1 MTEKQSD
8 ATGQRTPVRNLEEQ
22 AEIERSLKQI
32 TVPEEPEARTFAT
45 RHSRATLWFYACLIL
60 GLGAGYLSLEW
71 QLVPMGK
78 LAPPFL
84 QRLLLGAMLVAML
97 LAGEKLLRIY
107 IISRFEDE
115 ASRYNL
121 RRLIHFFVL
130 LALAVIVLSTF
141 LINWTT
147 AVVSIGVL
155 SIILGL
161 ALQAPLGNLFAW
173 FYILTEAPYRI
184 GDRIKIGESTGDVI
198 DVGYFVT
205 TLWEF
210 GGEYLSSD
218 HPSGRTIKFP
228 NSLVLTAPVFNY
240 SWSLF
245 PYIWNEIKFYVAY
258 ESDLPFVAETMKE
271 VARAKIGEQMRQQ
284 VATYRQL
291 LARTPVDELD
301 VNDEPVV
308 LFRAHEN
315 TWIEAI
321 VRYLV
326 HPKQAGTVKTEL
338 IREML
343 ERLSQQPDRVL
354 FPSRNAR

>member
-1 MTEKQSD
+1 
-8 ATGQRTPVRNLEEQ
+8 
-22 AEIERSLKQI
+22 
-32 TVPEEPEARTFAT
+32 
-45 RHSRATLWFYACLIL
+45 LWLYALVIL
-60 GLGAGYLSLEW
+60 GLGIGYLLIEW
-71 QLVPMGK
+71 QLISIDKVSM
-78 LAPPFL
+78 PFL
-84 QRLLLGAMLVAML
+84 QRSLLGGMLGAIL
-97 LAGEKLLRIY
+97 LACEKLIRIHL
-107 IISRFEDE
+107 ISQLDDD

-121 RRLIHFFVL
+121 TRLIRFFVL
-130 LALAVIVLSTF
+130 LALAVIIFSTF

-147 AVVSIGVL
+147 AMVSIGVL

-161 ALQAPLGNLFAW
+161 VLQAPLSNLFAW
-173 FYILTEAPYRI
+173 FHILIEVPYRV

-228 NSLVLTAPVFNY
+228 NSLVLSVPVFNY

-245 PYIWNEIKFYVAY
+245 PYVWNEIKFYVAY
-258 ESDLPFVAETMKE
+258 ESDLQFVAQIMTE
-271 VARAKIGEQMRQQ
+271 VAREKIGDQMRQQ
-284 VATYRQL
+284 VATYRKL
-291 LARTPVDELD
+291 LAQTPVDELD

-308 LFRAHEN
+308 SFRANEN

-326 HPKQAGTVKTEL
+326 HPKHAGPVKTEL

-343 ERLSQQPDRVL
+343 ARLNKQPDRVL